1 MGSAPVAMNN
11 AAPSTTLTLDTSPI
25 GNNGKK
31 MQPEPAEG
39 SGAGDGGAEDG
50 GAGGVGAGDSVEQ
63 AQGEGEAGP
72 SDDLPKPKELTK
84 FQSFEEY
91 LVRGCSCKHEII

>member
-1 MGSAPVAMNN
+1 
-11 AAPSTTLTLDTSPI
+11 
-25 GNNGKK
+25 